1 MIYFYIPSCS
11 ALGSPVVASTN
22 PPTFGERKLFSNV
35 TKLGFAAGHDSPGL
49 KIEEVRSVHNTSV
62 ASDSS
67 CVTGIWYS
75 LVHIIYYQAVFL
87 SLRPHACAIIS

>member
-1 MIYFYIPSCS
+1 MIYFYIHLCS
-11 ALGSPVVASTN
+11 ALGSPVVTSTS

-49 KIEEVRSVHNTSV
+49 KIEEAHSVHNSSV

-67 CVTGIWYS
+67 SITGI
-75 LVHIIYYQAVFL
+75 LED
-87 SLRPHACAIIS
+87 

>member
-1 MIYFYIPSCS
+1 MIYFHIPPCS
-11 ALGSPVVASTN
+11 ALGSPVVTSTS

-49 KIEEVRSVHNTSV
+49 KIEEVHSEHSTSV

-67 CVTGIWYS
+67 GVTGI
-75 LVHIIYYQAVFL
+75 L
-87 SLRPHACAIIS
+87 

>member
-1 MIYFYIPSCS
+1 MIYFHIPPCS
-11 ALGSPVVASTN
+11 ALGSPVVTSTS

-49 KIEEVRSVHNTSV
+49 KIEEVHSVHSTSM

-67 CVTGIWYS
+67 GVTGI
-75 LVHIIYYQAVFL
+75 L
-87 SLRPHACAIIS
+87 